1 MAKDGRET
9 YLSTYLDQASQ
20 GIKTLSERDRTAMK
34 IFHKRIRENGVYFLV
49 DNLAATT
56 STEEIENLNVY
67 QEGFLRPPYET
78 ITLALDALNTGGT
91 TTPTLVFIDCFSG
104 GEGAFF
110 YYSTRYDNDRWS
122 VPNVF
127 WYMPFDGSMFRPT
140 PTELRSEGKWQ
151 VDFRPKYMLKDHV
164 DDILAKDG
172 MTKKEFLDKHAKF
185 SMKVFVN
192 YACFCDVLN
201 KFHTEFED
209 VEPNPATNK
218 MRRARGK
225 MPLFTH
231 KTLTIGK
238 KKRKSQYM
246 GGTHASPRSHLRRGY
261 YRTSQKGV
269 RHWVQPCMVKGET
282 DGFVHKDYKVEGA
295 QA

>member
-20 GIKTLSERDRTAMK
+20 GMKTLSERDRTAMK

-56 STEEIENLNVY
+56 STEAIENLNVY

-78 ITLALDALNTGGT
+78 ITLAIDALNTGGT

-110 YYSTRYDNDRWS
+110 YYSTRYNNDRWS

-164 DDILAKDG
+164 DELLAKDG
-172 MTKKEFLDKHAKF
+172 MTMIVVTHEMGFAREVADELVFMDGGVIVESGQPRELLSNPQHERTQAFL
-185 SMKVFVN
+185 SKV
-192 YACFCDVLN
+192 
-201 KFHTEFED
+201 
-209 VEPNPATNK
+209 
-218 MRRARGK
+218 M
-225 MPLFTH
+225 
-231 KTLTIGK
+231 
-238 KKRKSQYM
+238 
-246 GGTHASPRSHLRRGY
+246 
-261 YRTSQKGV
+261 
-269 RHWVQPCMVKGET
+269 
-282 DGFVHKDYKVEGA
+282 
-295 QA
+295 

>member
-1 MAKDGRET
+1 
-9 YLSTYLDQASQ
+9 
-20 GIKTLSERDRTAMK
+20 
-34 IFHKRIRENGVYFLV
+34 
-49 DNLAATT
+49 
-56 STEEIENLNVY
+56 
-67 QEGFLRPPYET
+67 
-78 ITLALDALNTGGT
+78 
-91 TTPTLVFIDCFSG
+91 
-104 GEGAFF
+104 
-110 YYSTRYDNDRWS
+110 
-122 VPNVF
+122 
-127 WYMPFDGSMFRPT
+127 MPFDGSMFRPT

>member
-104 GEGAFF
+104 AKVRSFITVPDTTTTVGLCLT
-110 YYSTRYDNDRWS
+110 YSGICLLTVVCLDQR
-122 VPNVF
+122 
-127 WYMPFDGSMFRPT
+127 
-140 PTELRSEGKWQ
+140 LRS
-151 VDFRPKYMLKDHV
+151 
-164 DDILAKDG
+164 
-172 MTKKEFLDKHAKF
+172 
-185 SMKVFVN
+185 
-192 YACFCDVLN
+192 
-201 KFHTEFED
+201 
-209 VEPNPATNK
+209 
-218 MRRARGK
+218 
-225 MPLFTH
+225 
-231 KTLTIGK
+231 
-238 KKRKSQYM
+238 
-246 GGTHASPRSHLRRGY
+246 
-261 YRTSQKGV
+261 
-269 RHWVQPCMVKGET
+269 
-282 DGFVHKDYKVEGA
+282 
-295 QA
+295 